1 VDLLWGWHVLLWV
14 LYRWGGTL
22 LLVLTGILLTLA
34 SYALLVHRTR
44 RQDPALLPLC
54 APALLLFGL
63 GNLWELRPHLAS
75 WLLLGLVLLA
85 LESKTYWALP
95 LLMLVWVNTHSLFVL
110 GPVAI
115 GA

>member
-75 WLLLGLVLLA
+75 WLLLGSCCWRSRA
-85 LESKTYWALP
+85 RTTGRFPS
-95 LLMLVWVNTHSLFVL
+95 
-110 GPVAI
+110 
-115 GA
+115 